1 MIVKPADQPPLV
13 LAQPF
18 RLVQVFSNLILNA
31 YQAIDGK
38 GTLTLESRAAGGGV
52 EVTVTDTGP
61 GIPIEALPSVFEPF
75 FTARSES
82 EGSGLGLAI
91 SRLIVEE
98 LNGTVEVDST
108 AGGPTTFR
116 VWLPA
121 EETPSD
127 GNPTA

>member
-1 MIVKPADQPPLV
+1 M
-13 LAQPF
+13 
-18 RLVQVFSNLILNA
+18 
-31 YQAIDGK
+31 
-38 GTLTLESRAAGGGV
+38 
-52 EVTVTDTGP
+52 TVTDTGP

-75 FTARSES
+75 FTTKSES

-91 SRLIVEE
+91 TRLIVEE

-127 GNPTA
+127 GNPTG